1 MIKGI
6 GIDIVELARIE
17 EIVERRPNFIN
28 RILTKKEQEKFH
40 SYKGRRQ
47 VEFLAGRFA
56 AKEAFVKAVGTGI
69 SKEWSFLHIE
79 ILNNE
84 RGEPIVYSS
93 LKDRVF
99 VSISHSQH
107 YAVAQIIIESEE
119 S

>member
-17 EIVERRPNFIN
+17 RIVNRQPNFVK
-28 RILTKKEQEKFH
+28 RILTEKERAKFATL
-40 SYKGRRQ
+40 KGKRQ
-47 VEFLAGRFA
+47 IEYLAGRFA

-69 SKEWSFLHIE
+69 SKEWSFIDIE

-84 RGEPIVYSS
+84 RGEPIVHSS
-93 LKDRVF
+93 LADRVF
-99 VSISHSQH
+99 VSISHSDH
-107 YAVAQIIIESEE
+107 YAVAQIIIESIE